1 MRRMLRV
8 EVRLKGNRSYP
19 VDVGAGSLSSL
30 GAVARAYLAPEARRV
45 VLVSNRRVFK
55 LYGARAVASL
65 RGAGFNV
72 ARWMMGDGEHFKTL
86 RTMER
91 ALEFLSEARL
101 ERSDAVVALGGGVVG
116 DLAGF
121 VAAVYLRG
129 LRFVQVPTTLL
140 AQIDSSV
147 GGKTGVNTRA
157 GKK

>member
-1 MRRMLRV
+1 MLRV
-8 EVRLKGNRSYP
+8 EVRLKGGRSYP
-19 VDVGAGSLSSL
+19 VEVGAGSLSSL
-30 GAVARAYLAPEARRV
+30 GAVARAHLAQEARRV
-45 VLVSNRRVFK
+45 ALVSNRRVFK

-86 RTMER
+86 RTAER
-91 ALEFLSEARL
+91 ALEFLSESRL

-129 LRFVQVPTTLL
+129 VSFRSEEHTSELQSQSKLVCRLL
-140 AQIDSSV
+140 LE
-147 GGKTGVNTRA
+147 
-157 GKK
+157 KKKY